1 MCAGADIVY
10 SIIVQ
15 AATPVPDEL
24 GGLARFEIGRI
35 DMTGML
41 NTQSDTSLE
50 LKILLQSIAL
60 DDIRQHSN
68 LAVKR

>member
-1 MCAGADIVY
+1 M
-10 SIIVQ
+10 Q
-15 AATPVPDEL
+15 DEL

-41 NTQSDTSLE
+41 NTESDISLE
-50 LKILLQSIAL
+50 VKILLRSISL
-60 DDIRQHSN
+60 DDIRQHST